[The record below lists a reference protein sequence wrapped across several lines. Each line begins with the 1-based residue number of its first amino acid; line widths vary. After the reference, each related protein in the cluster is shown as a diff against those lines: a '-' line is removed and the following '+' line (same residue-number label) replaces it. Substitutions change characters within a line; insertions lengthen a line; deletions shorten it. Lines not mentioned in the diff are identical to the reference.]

1 MSAKEEKNWKDS
13 EGKRLLR
20 EDIISGVV
28 PASMAANDVYDMRP
42 EYKKWTYRNFQT
54 NLRNLRKALATSYA
68 RMLSDCDAYGHDRS
82 LLTTLQAGKNP
93 NDIPWHKSEA
103 KNLLKKDIN
112 DGRHKEMKPEVLHGT
127 REEYQAFPLKTFRN
141 HIYQEVD
148 SRAKRAHRYAKKKKR
163 ASFVDPGFGV

>member
-1 MSAKEEKNWKDS
+1 VTSPCGTRCAILAPPN
-13 EGKRLLR
+13 
-20 EDIISGVV
+20 
-28 PASMAANDVYDMRP
+28 N
-42 EYKKWTYRNFQT
+42 TT
-54 NLRNLRKALATSYA
+54 NATQKTALPT
-68 RMLSDCDAYGHDRS
+68 
-82 LLTTLQAGKNP
+82 LTTLQAGKNP

-127 REEYQAFPLKTFRN
+127 REEYQAFPLKTFWN

>member
-1 MSAKEEKNWKDS
+1 MTSPCGTRCAILAPPNNK
-13 EGKRLLR
+13 
-20 EDIISGVV
+20 
-28 PASMAANDVYDMRP
+28 
-42 EYKKWTYRNFQT
+42 T
-54 NLRNLRKALATSYA
+54 NATQKTALPT
-68 RMLSDCDAYGHDRS
+68 
-82 LLTTLQAGKNP
+82 LTTLQAGKNP

-148 SRAKRAHRYAKKKKR
+148 SQAKRAHRYAKKKKR

>member
-1 MSAKEEKNWKDS
+1 MLVGSVGNYVTSPCGTRCAILAPPN
-13 EGKRLLR
+13 
-20 EDIISGVV
+20 
-28 PASMAANDVYDMRP
+28 N
-42 EYKKWTYRNFQT
+42 TT
-54 NLRNLRKALATSYA
+54 NATQKTALPT
-68 RMLSDCDAYGHDRS
+68 
-82 LLTTLQAGKNP
+82 LTTLQAGKNP

-127 REEYQAFPLKTFRN
+127 REEYQAFPLKTFWN

>member
-1 MSAKEEKNWKDS
+1 MLVGSVGNYVTSPCGTRCAILAPPNNK
-13 EGKRLLR
+13 
-20 EDIISGVV
+20 
-28 PASMAANDVYDMRP
+28 
-42 EYKKWTYRNFQT
+42 T
-54 NLRNLRKALATSYA
+54 NATRKTALPT
-68 RMLSDCDAYGHDRS
+68 
-82 LLTTLQAGKNP
+82 LTTLQAGKNP

>member
-1 MSAKEEKNWKDS
+1 VVSPKNVTNHVKSAK
-13 EGKRLLR
+13 LR
-20 EDIISGVV
+20 ESSHNY
-28 PASMAANDVYDMRP
+28 SMTDH
-42 EYKKWTYRNFQT
+42 KKNVKCHIGMCHTG
-54 NLRNLRKALATSYA
+54 YA
-68 RMLSDCDAYGHDRS
+68 PSQMDRS

-103 KNLLKKDIN
+103 KTLLKKDID
-112 DGRHKEMKPEVLHGT
+112 DGKHKEMKPEVLHGT

>member
-1 MSAKEEKNWKDS
+1 MNHQRTQSWKACQVS
-13 EGKRLLR
+13 LG
-20 EDIISGVV
+20 I
-28 PASMAANDVYDMRP
+28 
-42 EYKKWTYRNFQT
+42 
-54 NLRNLRKALATSYA
+54 ATG
-68 RMLSDCDAYGHDRS
+68 YGHDRS

-127 REEYQAFPLKTFRN
+127 REEYQAFPLKTFWN